1 MTFNRAGLLLQPWV
15 WVAGGVVVVV
25 VLLTMSQ
32 CTKRTRDREE
42 AVLNERLRVL
52 KLERD
57 SLAQVNA
64 QRDTQYVRDTVR
76 LTKVATK
83 YTMLRDSVLVR
94 LTDTV
99 LVKETILAA
108 DTTIKACRETLST
121 CEQRVADRDRIIA
134 NERRTRATADSLHRV
149 QLAKA
154 NPRIRPFIS
163 LGVDPFDTNVRIARA
178 GLDVRVVGPISL
190 TGDVAYHSLA
200 NHHRAGFVGFK
211 VTF

>member
-1 MTFNRAGLLLQPWV
+1 MNPIWLKWALRGAIALVVIGALLFVIDYWRHRGD
-15 WVAGGVVVVV
+15 AEK
-25 VLLTMSQ
+25 T
-32 CTKRTRDREE
+32 

-52 KLERD
+52 ASERD
-57 SLAQVNA
+57 SLKKTAAMHDTIVRTKA
-64 QRDTQYVRDTVR
+64 VTQYRT
-76 LTKVATK
+76 
-83 YTMLRDSVLVR
+83 LRDSVLVR

-99 LVKETILAA
+99 LVKETIARA
-108 DTTIKACRETLST
+108 DTVIAKDST
-121 CEQRVADRDRIIA
+121 ALKGAEQRIAIRDAQIA

-178 GLDVRVVGPISL
+178 GLDVRVYGPISL

-200 NHHRAGFVGFK
+200 HHHRAGFVGLK